1 MASREKEALISSNR
15 FVEEN
20 GLPLQ
25 KYRPF
30 LMARFDVYRLVEGG
44 LVVDLQ
50 ADLLSDLATRVVA
63 PLLPLDGSLKPASNL
78 NPIFDVDVDGYGD
91 GEKYMLG
98 IQFLAA
104 IPNCKLQN
112 YICSL
117 STEEQ
122 IMLKSI
128 DMLF

>member
-1 MASREKEALISSNR
+1 
-15 FVEEN
+15 
-20 GLPLQ
+20 
-25 KYRPF
+25 
-30 LMARFDVYRLVEGG
+30 MARFDVYRLVEGG

-78 NPIFDVDVDGYGD
+78 NPIFDVD

-104 IPNCKLQN
+104 IPNRELQN

-128 DMLF
+128 DMLFSGF

>member
-1 MASREKEALISSNR
+1 
-15 FVEEN
+15 
-20 GLPLQ
+20 
-25 KYRPF
+25 
-30 LMARFDVYRLVEGG
+30 MARFDVYRLVDGG

-50 ADLLSDLATRVVA
+50 ADLLSDLTTRVVA

-78 NPIFDVDVDGYGD
+78 NPIFDID
-91 GEKYMLG
+91 GEKHMLG

-104 IPNCKLQN
+104 IPNRELQN

-117 STEEQ
+117 LSDEQ

-128 DMLF
+128 DMLFSGF

>member
-1 MASREKEALISSNR
+1 
-15 FVEEN
+15 
-20 GLPLQ
+20 
-25 KYRPF
+25 
-30 LMARFDVYRLVEGG
+30 MARFDVYRLVEGG

-78 NPIFDVDVDGYGD
+78 NLIFDVD
-91 GEKYMLG
+91 GEKRMLG
-98 IQFLAA
+98 VQFLAA
-104 IPNCKLQN
+104 IPNRELQN

-128 DMLF
+128 DMLFSGF